1 MDDIRDKHL
10 DEFENFVRINRDSTI
25 LDLAAGTGL
34 IGQKVN
40 IVHNMSVGASVLFK
54 SLKCEV
60 NVYLNSCKKEDIPIL
75 MHWMDLK

>member
-10 DEFENFVRINRDSTI
+10 DEFENFVRINKDSTI

-34 IGQKVN
+34 VGQKVN

-60 NVYLNSCKKEDIPIL
+60 NVYLNL
-75 MHWMDLK
+75 